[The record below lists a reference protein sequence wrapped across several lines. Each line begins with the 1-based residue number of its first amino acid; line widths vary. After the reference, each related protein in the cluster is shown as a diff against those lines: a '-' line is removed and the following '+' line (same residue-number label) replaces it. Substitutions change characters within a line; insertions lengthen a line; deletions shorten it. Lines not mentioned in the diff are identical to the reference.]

1 MRKAIPIEN
10 QVRRVMRAVYLDSE
24 PRIAVLD
31 YNGEVVTMEPRKQSA
46 LKIMERER
54 ERVVGYY
61 TRAVRPDQVEEDILF
76 VRRQLGFIAHEEPAS
91 IPMSDTDRQVKEML
105 ESIGRT
111 ERRRNEEEKENE

>member
-76 VRRQLGFIAHEEPAS
+76 VRQQLGFVEFLPPAS
-91 IPMSDTDRQVKEML
+91 IPMSDTDQQVKEL
-105 ESIGRT
+105 LDAIELAGG
-111 ERRRNEEEKENE
+111 EKHE